1 MIFLLS
7 SYLPFKKNNRKG
19 RKEFR
24 KDRKEL
30 NYIIL
35 LCGLCDYFA
44 SFAVKIL

>member
-7 SYLPFKKNNRKG
+7 SYLPFKKNNRNG
-19 RKEFR
+19 RKEFL

-30 NYIIL
+30 NYMIL
-35 LCGLCDYFA
+35 LCDYFA